1 MSKQKKRL
9 LLTFDYELF
18 LGKKSGTVQN
28 CMITPTD
35 EILNLLK
42 SVNIKHAIFF
52 VDTSYISRLKEVT
65 SESAKRDYKLLRD
78 QLIRIVK
85 DGHFIFP
92 HLHPHWKDA
101 VYNEMQNEWQ
111 LGNMRFYRFHNLT
124 ETDRK
129 EQFNKAI
136 SEIRSIQDEA
146 SVSYEID
153 SYRAGGWCIQPF
165 SDFKPCFLEHNINY
179 DFSVLRGE
187 KKSNENI
194 FYDFSSVPSKH
205 IYRFQDEIT
214 QEVNNGAFTEFSIS
228 SIQFPESMKFKNK
241 IINKILWYRN
251 DRGFGDGLSAS
262 TGSDIIA
269 PHKTD
274 ASIYSEMISVELL
287 NRPKLPFYLK
297 YLDQHDYMHFISH
310 PKMLTR
316 HNLKTLRKFL
326 EKATSGYD
334 LETNYKKMD

>member
-1 MSKQKKRL
+1 
-9 LLTFDYELF
+9 
-18 LGKKSGTVQN
+18 
-28 CMITPTD
+28 
-35 EILNLLK
+35 
-42 SVNIKHAIFF
+42 
-52 VDTSYISRLKEVT
+52 
-65 SESAKRDYKLLRD
+65 
-78 QLIRIVK
+78 
-85 DGHFIFP
+85 
-92 HLHPHWKDA
+92 
-101 VYNEMQNEWQ
+101 
-111 LGNMRFYRFHNLT
+111 
-124 ETDRK
+124 
-129 EQFNKAI
+129 
-136 SEIRSIQDEA
+136 
-146 SVSYEID
+146 
-153 SYRAGGWCIQPF
+153 
-165 SDFKPCFLEHNINY
+165 
-179 DFSVLRGE
+179 
-187 KKSNENI
+187 
-194 FYDFSSVPSKH
+194 
-205 IYRFQDEIT
+205 
-214 QEVNNGAFTEFSIS
+214 
-228 SIQFPESMKFKNK
+228 MKFKNK